1 MIRMWNWNFGGN
13 GTDNNFQPQPYMFTG
28 AGLFNVKL
36 IGIDKNGCKD
46 SLVKAVTVKPSPFLR
61 AIPGLDTLC
70 AGQTATLIAFHNDKI
85 MWSPANLVSCNNCDT
100 VIANPTVTTNFY
112 VTATNNLNCTSTDT
126 VLIKVYTPFTATPLF
141 SDLYICPND
150 SVQLNIDPANKQIL
164 WSPSTKLSFA
174 NRYGPMASPDQT
186 TVFTAI
192 LKDSIGCFKD
202 SADIVV
208 HVKRPASVDAGPD
221 KTYPYNS
228 NYSFVPVYSD
238 NVRQYAWTP
247 SNYLSCNNC
256 AIPNGVAAVTT
267 KYVVQVVSD
276 SGCIAKDTV
285 NIFVECDNANILMPN
300 AFTPNNDGLNDF
312 YFPLT
317 HGIKTILL
325 FSIYNRNG
333 KLIYEA
339 KNFPPN
345 NRSFGWDGR
354 LKDADQSTSVFVY
367 YVEALCDV
375 GEKICSK
382 GSVVLIR

>member
-1 MIRMWNWNFGGN
+1 M
-13 GTDNNFQPQPYMFTG
+13 
-28 AGLFNVKL
+28 FNVKL
-36 IGIDKNGCKD
+36 IGVDKNGCKD
-46 SLVKAVTVKPSPFLR
+46 SIVKTVTVKESPFLR
-61 AIPGLDTLC
+61 VIPGLDTLC

-85 MWSPANLVSCNNCDT
+85 IWAPANLVSCNNCDT
-100 VIANPTVTTNFY
+100 VIANPTVTTKFY
-112 VTATNNLNCTSTDT
+112 VTATNNLNCSSTDS
-126 VLIKVYTPFTATPLF
+126 VSIKVYTPFNATPEF

-150 SVQLNIDPANKQIL
+150 SIQLNIEPANKEIF
-164 WSPSTKLSFA
+164 WTPSTKLSSA
-174 NRYGPMASPDQT
+174 NNYEPMASPDQT
-186 TVFTAI
+186 TTYTAK

-208 HVKRPASVDAGPD
+208 HIKRPATVDAGPD

-228 NYSFVPVYSD
+228 NFSFAPIYSD
-238 NVRQYAWTP
+238 NVRQYTWTP

-256 AIPNGVAAVTT
+256 AIPNGIAALTT

-300 AFTPNNDGLNDF
+300 AFTPNSDGLNDF

-317 HGIKTILL
+317 RGIKTILR

-333 KLIYEA
+333 KLVYEA

-375 GEKICSK
+375 GEKLCSK